1 MNISS
6 SISLRWVSS
15 FFSLPISMRRQ
26 MFAIHKP
33 ITQLFLIYACNGFQ
47 ITIKTGEICFILFSF
62 NEMCISHYKKE
73 KGLTYEHA
81 TYFWQK
87 SMSIITYVNVFMCA
101 ILLHN
106 GVQGQSDFRANV
118 MIKISSM
125 RNFLQNG
132 TYIFFKSWFAF
143 NTALLP

>member
-1 MNISS
+1 MALWIELLINSIKLSNHYNTISS
-6 SISLRWVSS
+6 RY
-15 FFSLPISMRRQ
+15 
-26 MFAIHKP
+26 
-33 ITQLFLIYACNGFQ
+33 IYNFYNSYC
-47 ITIKTGEICFILFSF
+47 
-62 NEMCISHYKKE
+62 SHWTKCAFYIRKKE

-132 TYIFFKSWFAF
+132 TYIFFKSWFALIRTF
-143 NTALLP
+143 SRKKSIRVCNERKNLYIWFDHKT